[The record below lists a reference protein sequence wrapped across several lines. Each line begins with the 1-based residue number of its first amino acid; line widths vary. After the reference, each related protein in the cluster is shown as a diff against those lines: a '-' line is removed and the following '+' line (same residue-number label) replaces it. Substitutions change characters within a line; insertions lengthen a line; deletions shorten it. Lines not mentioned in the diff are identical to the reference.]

1 MEEGKIFSVY
11 PLAAAVTHLLCDVL
25 WLPQYRPHPAS
36 VATFMSI
43 SGKSLEN
50 YVLETMDIFL
60 SDEAILG
67 YLEWLTI
74 SINNGQ
80 SDTDSRYDLNSEYG
94 SEQDLKNIVKRRIP
108 GKTIE
113 DFVKYKLHHSHF
125 WYFRAKLF
133 ASLTFQHGCVGCG
146 EGTGWN

>member
-1 MEEGKIFSVY
+1 MLCLLLLPHLFVVEESKIFSAY

-43 SGKSLEN
+43 SGKSLEH
-50 YVLETMDIFL
+50 YVVESMDIFL
-60 SDEAILG
+60 SEEAILG

-74 SINNGQ
+74 SINSGQ
-80 SDTDSRYDLNSEYG
+80 ADIDSRCDVSSEFF

-108 GKTIE
+108 GKSYA
-113 DFVKYKLHHSHF
+113 FNAFK
-125 WYFRAKLF
+125 
-133 ASLTFQHGCVGCG
+133 
-146 EGTGWN
+146 

>member
-1 MEEGKIFSVY
+1 MFFSVEEGKIFSAY
-11 PLAAAVTHLLCDVL
+11 PLAAAVTQLLCDVL

-50 YVLETMDIFL
+50 YVVESMDIFL

-74 SINNGQ
+74 TVSTGQ
-80 SDTDSRYDLNSEYG
+80 SDTGSHYEPTNDFLN
-94 SEQDLKNIVKRRIP
+94 EQDLKNIVKRRIP
-108 GKTIE
+108 GKKIG
-113 DFVKYKLHHSHF
+113 L
-125 WYFRAKLF
+125 LF
-133 ASLTFQHGCVGCG
+133 NF
-146 EGTGWN
+146 

>member
-1 MEEGKIFSVY
+1 MRGFYGVVEEGKIFSAY
-11 PLAAAVTHLLCDVL
+11 PLAAAVTQLLCDVL
-25 WLPQYRPHPAS
+25 WLPQYRPHQAS

-60 SDEAILG
+60 SDEAVLG

-80 SDTDSRYDLNSEYG
+80 SDTDSRCDISSEYF

-108 GKTIE
+108 GKKT
-113 DFVKYKLHHSHF
+113 
-125 WYFRAKLF
+125 
-133 ASLTFQHGCVGCG
+133 
-146 EGTGWN
+146 